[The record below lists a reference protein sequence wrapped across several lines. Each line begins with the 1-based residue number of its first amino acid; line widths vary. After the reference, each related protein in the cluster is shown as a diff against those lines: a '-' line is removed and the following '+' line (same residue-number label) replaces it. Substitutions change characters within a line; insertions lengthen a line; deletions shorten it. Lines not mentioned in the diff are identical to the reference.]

1 MMKKPIFYVVLAL
14 LIFSAPVYA
23 GSMNFS
29 VGVSSAPPNL
39 SASIRFSEPS
49 GNKILDADEKGSIVL
64 TVKNKGKGDAF
75 DVVAHVSLSPDIK
88 GLYFDDKVTIG
99 TIPSGGS
106 ATAKIKLSAFMDIP
120 TARAKLTIDIRE
132 ANGFDADPV
141 RVAFGVKAFEPPK
154 LVVAD
159 IGIDDQNGNSRVEP
173 MENVSVKVRVQN
185 VGYGDATDVVVDI
198 DNGKNVYIGGEGST
212 HFKIGTLRAGEFRD
226 ITFMFY
232 TNRRIKNNERI
243 PLSVTMSEARGSYG
257 KIERLQMAMN
267 ARQRNVREL
276 VVQGSEAVKKKITL
290 ATGLSVDVDKNLPQ
304 SKMYKKD
311 AIAVVIGNRDYS
323 KASDVDFAIND
334 ADAIKMYLVDVLG
347 YREGNVIFLTDATKG
362 DFESLFGNRD
372 NLRGKLY
379 NMVKAGRSDIFVYYS
394 GHGAPGL
401 KDKKGYFVPVE
412 ADPQYIEL
420 SGYPLDVF
428 YKNIAKVP
436 ARSVTV
442 VLDACFSGANIYKNI
457 SPIVLKIKNPVISMK
472 NGVVVSSSRGS
483 QVSGWY
489 NEKKHGI
496 FTYFFLKAIHNK
508 NADFNK
514 DNKLTFDEI
523 YRYISDKTEG
533 VPYYARRLHGVEQT
547 PTIEGKYK
555 GKVLV
560 RY

>member
-1 MMKKPIFYVVLAL
+1 MKRGIPFIFIILL
-14 LIFSAPVYA
+14 LISQAHA
-23 GSMNFS
+23 ANLDFS
-29 VGVSSAPPNL
+29 VGVSSAPPDL
-39 SASIRFSEPS
+39 SSSVKFSEPS
-49 GNKILDADEKGSIVL
+49 GNKILDAEEKGSIIL
-64 TVKNKGKGDAF
+64 TVVNSGKGDAF

-88 GLYFDDKVTIG
+88 GISFDDKVSFG
-99 TIPSGGS
+99 TIPAGGS
-106 ATAKIKLSAFMDIP
+106 VTRKIKLKASLGVP
-120 TARAKLTIDIRE
+120 TSKVRLDIDIRE
-132 ANGFDADPV
+132 AKGFDANPV

-173 MENVSVKVRVQN
+173 MENVTVRVRVQN
-185 VGYGDATDVVVDI
+185 VGYGDAKDVKVDI
-198 DNGKNVYIGGEGST
+198 DNGRNVYIGGEGKA
-212 HFKIGTLRAGEFRD
+212 HFKLGTLRAGEFRD
-226 ITFMFY
+226 VEFMFY

-257 KIERLQMAMN
+257 KIKRLNLAMN
-267 ARQRNVREL
+267 SRQRNVREL
-276 VVQGSEAVKKKITL
+276 VVKGSEASKQKITL

-304 SKMYKKD
+304 SRMRKKD
-311 AIAVVIGNRDYS
+311 AIAVVMGNSDYRR
-323 KASDVDFAIND
+323 ASDVDFAIND
-334 ADAIKMYLVDVLG
+334 ARAIKMYLVDVLG
-347 YREGNVIFLTDATKG
+347 YSEGNVIFLTDATKG

-372 NLRGKLY
+372 NFRGKLF
-379 NMVKAGRSDIFVYYS
+379 NMVKAGKSDIFIYYS

-428 YKNIAKVP
+428 YKNISKVP

-472 NGVVVSSSRGS
+472 NGVVLSSSRGS

-496 FTYFFLKAIHNK
+496 FTYFFLKAIQDK

-523 YRYISDKTEG
+523 YRFISDKTEG

>member
-1 MMKKPIFYVVLAL
+1 MIKWIVHMALIMCLFAQPAFAGKMK
-14 LIFSAPVYA
+14 
-23 GSMNFS
+23 FS
-29 VGVSSAPPNL
+29 VGVSPAPPDL
-39 SASIRFSEPS
+39 TASVRFYEPS
-49 GNKILDADEKGSIVL
+49 GNKILDAEENGAIVV
-64 TVKNKGKGDAF
+64 TVENKGKGDAYE
-75 DVVAHVSLSPDIK
+75 VVANVSASKRMK
-88 GLYFDDKVTIG
+88 GLYFEDKVTIG
-99 TIPSGGS
+99 TIPAGGS
-106 ATAKIKLSAFMDIP
+106 ATARVKLSASTNIP

-132 ANGFDADPV
+132 ANGFDAEPV

-185 VGYGDATDVVVDI
+185 VGYGDASNVVVDVE
-198 DNGKNVYIGGEGST
+198 NGRNVFIGGEGKT
-212 HFKIGTLRAGEFRD
+212 HFKIGTLKAGEFRD
-226 ITFMFY
+226 VEFMFY
-232 TNRRIKNNERI
+232 TNRRIKNGERI
-243 PLSVTMSEARGSYG
+243 PLSVRIGESRGKYG
-257 KIERLQMAMN
+257 KTKRLQLAMN

-276 VVQGSEAVKKKITL
+276 VVQGSEGVKQKITL
-290 ATGLSVDVDKNLPQ
+290 ATGLNVDVDKNLPR
-304 SKMYKKD
+304 SRMRKND
-311 AIAVVIGNRDYS
+311 AVAVVIGNRDYNRVG
-323 KASDVDFAIND
+323 DVDFAIND
-334 ADAIKMYLVDVLG
+334 ARAIKMYLVDVLG

-362 DFESLFGNRD
+362 DFESLFGNKD
-372 NLRGKLY
+372 NFKGRLY
-379 NMVKAGRSDIFVYYS
+379 NMVKAGKSEIFVYYS

-428 YKNIAKVP
+428 YKNISKVP

-457 SPIVLKIKNPVISMK
+457 SPIVLKVKNPVISTK
-472 NGVVVSSSRGS
+472 NGVVLSSSRGS

-514 DNKLTFDEI
+514 DNKLTLDEI
-523 YRYISDKTEG
+523 YRFISDKTEG
-533 VPYYARRLHGVEQT
+533 VPYYARRLHGVDQT